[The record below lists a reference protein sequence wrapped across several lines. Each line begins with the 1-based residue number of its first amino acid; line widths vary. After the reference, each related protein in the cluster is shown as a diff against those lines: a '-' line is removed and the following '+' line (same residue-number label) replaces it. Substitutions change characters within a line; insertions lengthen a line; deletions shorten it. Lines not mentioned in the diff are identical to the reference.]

1 MPLITQDVYFVSWY
15 GYFNAWTA
23 ISQSTFNLSNAMF
36 TFKILIKINVVF
48 IKESNNCEAVGIDK
62 LISLFMPHI
71 F

>member
-1 MPLITQDVYFVSWY
+1 
-15 GYFNAWTA
+15 
-23 ISQSTFNLSNAMF
+23 MF

-48 IKESNNCEAVGIDK
+48 IKESDNCEAVGIDK